1 MYQDSLECD
10 WYLFE
15 NIVPTFCCY
24 FLVYYGAVWIAC
36 PRFLPFIF
44 SFFFYAFCLGRG
56 QLLLFMCWTVLFT
69 HCSSTVHAFKNIKNG
84 SHSTIHTFK
93 NYFTTVFSVFNFS
106 KNKLYPNGPYI
117 YSFWLVKKINS
128 MFLISSSIRKFSVIM
143 SVLDNRPSIS
153 LKKLLLS

>member
-1 MYQDSLECD
+1 MIKRWIYQDSLECD

-36 PRFLPFIF
+36 PRFLPF
-44 SFFFYAFCLGRG
+44 FFFFFNAFCLGRG
-56 QLLLFMCWTVLFT
+56 QLLLFMYWTVLFT
-69 HCSSTVHAFKNIKNG
+69 HLKILIMGPTVL
-84 SHSTIHTFK
+84 
-93 NYFTTVFSVFNFS
+93 FTHLKIILLQCFQFSVFNFN